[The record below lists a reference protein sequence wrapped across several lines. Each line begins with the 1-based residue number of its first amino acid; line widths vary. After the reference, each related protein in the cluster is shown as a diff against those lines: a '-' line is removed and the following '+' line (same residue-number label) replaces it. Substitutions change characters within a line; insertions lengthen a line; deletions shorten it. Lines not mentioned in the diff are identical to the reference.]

1 MDPHLD
7 EHLDRPLDLLVTE
20 ADAGQRLDRFLVARA
35 QRGGRNQVNEWLR
48 EGRVS
53 VEGRAL
59 RKGDRVH
66 AGQRVRVDPPR
77 HLETVALVTLPLAT
91 LAPLLVVHEDSAFV
105 VVDKPAGLPTHGH
118 TLADRHTLTALLVER
133 YPEMRSVGYRETEP
147 GILHRLDND
156 TSGLLIAART
166 AQAFE
171 TLRDALKGNAIDKQY
186 LALCAG
192 PVNAPQVFE
201 GHLVSDRS
209 ARVKVSPLSVKRSRP
224 ARTEVLQSE
233 TVGDNQLSLVTLRAT
248 HAGRHQIRA
257 HLADAGHPLAGDRL
271 YGGPEV
277 EGLTR
282 HFLHAS
288 LLSFP
293 HPNTQEPLT
302 FRSPLPHDLRA
313 LLAHPPVGDGGA

>member
-1 MDPHLD
+1 MDEHLD
-7 EHLDRPLDLLVTE
+7 EHLDQPLDLLVT
-20 ADAGQRLDRFLVARA
+20 DSDDGQRLDRFLVARA
-35 QRGGRNQVNEWLR
+35 QRGGRNQVNGWLR
-48 EGRVS
+48 DGRVS
-53 VEGRAL
+53 VDGRAL

-77 HLETVALVTLPLAT
+77 HLEIHTPAT
-91 LAPLLVVHEDSAFV
+91 LSPLVVVHEEPAFV

-118 TLADRHTLTALLVER
+118 RLADRHALTALLIAR
-133 YPEMRSVGYRETEP
+133 YPEMRTVGYRETEP

-166 AQAFE
+166 THAFQV
-171 TLRDALKGNAIDKQY
+171 LRDALRANAIDKRY

-192 PVNAPQVFE
+192 RVNAPQVFE

-209 ARVKVSPLSVKRSRP
+209 ARVKVSPMPVNRSRP

-233 TVGDNQLSLVTLRAT
+233 PVGDNQLSLVTLRAT

-257 HLADAGHPLAGDRL
+257 HLAHAGHPLAGDHL
-271 YGGPEV
+271 YNGPSLD
-277 EGLTR
+277 GLTR

-288 LLSFP
+288 QLTFP
-293 HPNTQEPLT
+293 HPDTHQQLT
-302 FRSPLPHDLRA
+302 FHSPLPPDLA
-313 LLAHPPVGDGGA
+313 PLIGDGGA